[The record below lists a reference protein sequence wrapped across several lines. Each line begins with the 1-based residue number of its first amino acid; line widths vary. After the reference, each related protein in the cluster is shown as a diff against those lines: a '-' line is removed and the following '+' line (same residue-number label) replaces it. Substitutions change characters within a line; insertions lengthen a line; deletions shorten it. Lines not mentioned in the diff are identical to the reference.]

1 MGMRAAI
8 NAMCKQCLYD
18 PRAEGLGT
26 WRQQIE
32 ACTAT
37 DCPLYA
43 YRPTSRGTAHL
54 GEESGRNGH
63 GITLPGTPSTG

>member
-18 PRAEGLGT
+18 PRAEGLGS

-37 DCPLYA
+37 GCPLHP
-43 YRPTSRGTAHL
+43 YRPLSRGV
-54 GEESGRNGH
+54 GRKNAVEAGNGADPAP
-63 GITLPGTPSTG
+63 LPAT